1 MYLFAGL
8 VCGFYVPEFLPVHI
22 LFWLSGYLFRVRLKS
37 PKSRWIFFGV
47 LAVLILIG
55 ELACRYWFTL
65 HSKLFPIAFLTL
77 ILDLLIGYFAKDF
90 FKIIRRGIH
99 TLIDWIK
106 KDET

>member
-1 MYLFAGL
+1 M
-8 VCGFYVPEFLPVHI
+8 C
-22 LFWLSGYLFRVRLKS
+22 LSSFPFIFSFGSRVTFFRVGLKS
-37 PKSRWIFFGV
+37 PKSRWIFFGA
-47 LAVLILIG
+47 LAILILIG

-65 HSKLFPIAFLTL
+65 HSKLFPVAFLTL

-90 FKIIRRGIH
+90 FKIIRRGFH